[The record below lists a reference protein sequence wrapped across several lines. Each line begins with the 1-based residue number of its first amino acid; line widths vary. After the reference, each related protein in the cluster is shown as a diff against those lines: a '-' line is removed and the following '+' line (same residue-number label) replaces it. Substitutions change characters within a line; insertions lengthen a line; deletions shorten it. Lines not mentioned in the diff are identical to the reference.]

1 MARYLGPKLRLSR
14 REGEDLEHK
23 SGLRPIEDKC
33 RLKNRPGNPPKNIRS
48 KSSDYLSHLRAK
60 QKMRRYYSVLER
72 QFRNY
77 YRKAANSKGDTGVN
91 LVNMLECRLDN
102 IVYRLGFARTRAEA
116 RQIVSHKQVLID
128 GKTVNIPSY
137 QVSTGQTVSLKEK
150 VREHQRVTDSI
161 DLSDRRQQDFSWLES
176 DLNER
181 TGRLVGMPDRTSLG
195 ISFDEGMVI
204 EFYSK

>member
-116 RQIVSHKQVLID
+116 RQ
-128 GKTVNIPSY
+128 
-137 QVSTGQTVSLKEK
+137 TVSLKEK